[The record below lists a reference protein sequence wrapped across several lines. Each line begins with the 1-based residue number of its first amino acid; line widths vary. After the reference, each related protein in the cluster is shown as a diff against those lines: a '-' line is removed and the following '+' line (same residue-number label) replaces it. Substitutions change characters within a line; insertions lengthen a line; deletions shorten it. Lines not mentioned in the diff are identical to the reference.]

1 MLSPRMQPS
10 AWVLKS
16 RLGQL
21 AGARAHRAV
30 SARARGL
37 HPGAIRALGSSLPLV
52 LIEPS
57 GARPQGLHPG
67 QVAPWAARWR
77 SCSSRGQRTSAPGD
91 VFFAN
96 TPRAGCERNAS
107 IKKRAGKLSSPLLN
121 IRGSNKGKKLG
132 NMRLLLTCPQGQV
145 SGEKGRRHLLTRPW
159 GRISATPHKTWF
171 FPLTCP
177 SSFLRPWGNFWL
189 ALSVTAAP
197 CQRLGCRL
205 GRPLGNVPPG
215 RSGPEGR
222 AK

>member
-1 MLSPRMQPS
+1 MQSRSWGYCTMLSPRMQPS

-21 AGARAHRAV
+21 AGARAHQEA
-30 SARARGL
+30 SARAHRGL
-37 HPGAIRALGSSLPLV
+37 SFGEHAAGGLRTKRFHQKKSRRSCPPPYLTSEGQIKEKARQLAGSRAHSS
-52 LIEPS
+52 
-57 GARPQGLHPG
+57 PQGH
-67 QVAPWAARWR
+67 
-77 SCSSRGQRTSAPGD
+77 
-91 VFFAN
+91 
-96 TPRAGCERNAS
+96 
-107 IKKRAGKLSSPLLN
+107 
-121 IRGSNKGKKLG
+121 
-132 NMRLLLTCPQGQV
+132 V
-145 SGEKGRRHLLTRPW
+145 SGEKGRRHLLTRPG
-159 GRISATPHKTWF
+159 GRISATPHKTWVMRLL
-171 FPLTCP
+171 LTCP